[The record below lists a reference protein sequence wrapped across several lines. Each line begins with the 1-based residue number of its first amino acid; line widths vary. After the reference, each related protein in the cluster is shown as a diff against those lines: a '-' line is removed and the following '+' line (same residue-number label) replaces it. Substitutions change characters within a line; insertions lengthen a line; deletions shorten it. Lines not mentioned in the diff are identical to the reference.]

1 MLKFVQEEVTTKD
14 FYWQRQIT
22 DIFTIDVNRV
32 VISDKVPCN
41 NGNDYGYII
50 GYQVNGALI
59 PLFMKTPR
67 DIFSYGTS
75 QYNKSSA
82 YTMSFSVS
90 ETKEWVSQYKKI
102 WNVGESQL
110 FEKMMAEPI
119 KREGRYAMASWKR
132 RKNA

>member
-1 MLKFVQEEVTTKD
+1 M
-14 FYWQRQIT
+14 
-22 DIFTIDVNRV
+22 
-32 VISDKVPCN
+32 ISDKVPCN
-41 NGNDYGYII
+41 NGNDFGYII

-110 FEKMMAEPI
+110 FEKMMTEPI
-119 KREGRYAMASWKR
+119 KREGRYAMAS
-132 RKNA
+132 